1 MPVKSR
7 VDKLLNRTITL
18 FSPLFYFDWNSGLLW
33 IDTLYDYAGLR
44 WWRMLRGRRFVHLP
58 VSFGCFEPLNGD
70 NVEKFNSRRIEY
82 FRTKSRPDSFMANE
96 FFRVSS
102 VRCAVHF
109 ADDRL
114 HCREVPEP
122 PVMTTVFMAMK
133 SLLRAMK
140 TVVGEKRTVKGKKF
154 RFFVGETKTG

>member
-1 MPVKSR
+1 
-7 VDKLLNRTITL
+7 
-18 FSPLFYFDWNSGLLW
+18 
-33 IDTLYDYAGLR
+33 
-44 WWRMLRGRRFVHLP
+44 MLRGRRFVHLP

-70 NVEKFNSRRIEY
+70 NVEKFNSRRIE
-82 FRTKSRPDSFMANE
+82 
-96 FFRVSS
+96 FFGVSS

-154 RFFVGETKTG
+154 RFFVGETKMG

>member
-1 MPVKSR
+1 
-7 VDKLLNRTITL
+7 
-18 FSPLFYFDWNSGLLW
+18 
-33 IDTLYDYAGLR
+33 
-44 WWRMLRGRRFVHLP
+44 MLRGRRFVHLP

-96 FFRVSS
+96 FFGVSS

-122 PVMTTVFMAMK
+122 PVMTTVFLAMM

-154 RFFVGETKTG
+154 RFFVIFFNNQKKSGSAMCRKHMRSRSALFGFVRFLFLFYEFATAFNEFFF